1 MRRSVTRWTRRRGV
15 LSLGAIIALAGGMAI
30 TAPAT
35 AGAVSAPPRVASF
48 QEAAPFTVKAGS
60 LYGIR
65 STLSGIHQG
74 DRLALESKQGK
85 WRILGYYSLR
95 AGQTKLAVNAGTS
108 RPGLF
113 TLRLAIQ
120 RNGRILPSSI
130 GNAFQVK
137 VVGFSVPKARRP
149 KVSSSGHSLKPAT
162 TLTDWNSVQCGAAY
176 PGLSVSILIPSPIR
190 QLPGTRVVNQ
200 VVWVRDAI
208 PGGTYGA
215 WNIDSAQQQVVQP
228 PQPGIVQIS
237 EYGTSDLP
245 DSSYLVDSN
254 VAFKPNDYYHQ
265 VAWDLQVRNP
275 QTGVWSYVSSNTYEP
290 NSYIQW
296 SRDGLTS
303 SQSANCETY
312 AKGG

>member
-1 MRRSVTRWTRRRGV
+1 MR
-15 LSLGAIIALAGGMAI
+15 SLAAFVALAGGIALM
-30 TAPAT
+30 APAT
-35 AGAVSAPPRVASF
+35 ADAADAIPWVASR
-48 QEAAPFTVKAGS
+48 QAPAPYKVKAGS
-60 LYGIR
+60 QYGIR

-108 RPGLF
+108 QPGLF
-113 TLRLAIQ
+113 TLRLAIR
-120 RNGRILPSSI
+120 RNGRILPGSI

-137 VVGFSVPKARRP
+137 VIGYSVPKARHP
-149 KVSSSGHSLKPAT
+149 KVSSSAQSLKPANI
-162 TLTDWNSVQCGAAY
+162 LTAWNSVQCGAAY
-176 PGLSVSILIPSPIR
+176 PGLSVSILIPSPVR
-190 QLPGTRVVNQ
+190 QLPGTQVVNQ
-200 VVWVRDAI
+200 VVWVRDAV

-237 EYGTSDLP
+237 EYGSSDLP

-254 VAFKPNDYYHQ
+254 VAFKPNDYFHQ

-275 QTGVWSYVSSNTYEP
+275 QTGVWSYISPNTYEP

-296 SRDGLTS
+296 SRDGSTS
-303 SQSANCETY
+303 SQSANCMTY
-312 AKGG
+312 AHGG